1 MTLPISM
8 RLALAALSLCA
19 VPPAFA
25 EVSDV
30 SPAGFLIT
38 YRGEVKSD
46 PAGVVKAIGQPS
58 SWWNP
63 RHTYSGAAANLSMEL
78 RAGGCFCE
86 RWAENSV
93 EHARVLYVDRGKAVR
108 LQGGLGPLQ
117 EMAVHA
123 LLHFSAVSA
132 EGGSVLTM
140 TYRVRGNSEA
150 ALDKIAP
157 VVDRVIGEQFR
168 RLAAFAGGEPL
179 PAP

>member
-1 MTLPISM
+1 MTLPTSM
-8 RLALAALSLCA
+8 RVALTVLSLCA

-30 SPAGFLIT
+30 SPAGFLLT
-38 YRGEVKSD
+38 YRAEVKAD
-46 PAGVVKAIGQPS
+46 PPGVVKAIGQVG

-63 RHTYSGAAANLSMEL
+63 RHSYSGKAANLSMEL

-86 RWAENSV
+86 SWAENSV

-117 EMAVHA
+117 EMAVYA
-123 LLHFSAVSA
+123 ILNFGAAPA

-150 ALDKIAP
+150 ALDKLAP
-157 VVDRVIGEQFR
+157 IVDRVMGEQFK
-168 RLAAFAGGEPL
+168 RLAAFASGEPL